1 MLRKNAKLIKVDV
14 EVWAEEE
21 CEDRDILSRINP
33 ISLGGGQYVSDI
45 RITPGHR
52 FLYFNIQSRFS
63 RV

>member
-33 ISLGGGQYVSDI
+33 ISLGRGS
-45 RITPGHR
+45 TW
-52 FLYFNIQSRFS
+52 F
-63 RV
+63 